1 MEGPESQ
8 SIAEVRAILSPKAS
22 GVTDDKLRDI
32 LRACD
37 ALAELAVEVTLRS
50 HRQEAIPAD
59 RTIV

>member
-8 SIAEVRAILSPKAS
+8 SIAEVRAILGPKAS

-37 ALAELAVEVTLRS
+37 VLAELAVKVPLKS
-50 HRQEAIPAD
+50 HRQKELPTD
-59 RTIV
+59 R